1 MYEVILHE
9 QLRKTILLGNV
20 PEQGVDGRLQG
31 EPLEPV
37 HSLNLNK
44 DPYPELLAVDDFFES
59 DPAFRSDDFPKIT
72 LIYTWDD
79 SVRVFKHRSERFPSR
94 FNIPD
99 LSQPLPDSIELVDLI
114 QRVMTLAAVKRCHEA
129 RALMILG
136 FTADRLD
143 MWKAEA
149 PARTKHI
156 KLDRLQSKLELC
168 IRRYL

>member
-1 MYEVILHE
+1 MN
-9 QLRKTILLGNV
+9 G
-20 PEQGVDGRLQG
+20 
-31 EPLEPV
+31 
-37 HSLNLNK
+37 
-44 DPYPELLAVDDFFES
+44 
-59 DPAFRSDDFPKIT
+59 
-72 LIYTWDD
+72 
-79 SVRVFKHRSERFPSR
+79 FPSR

-156 KLDRLQSKLELC
+156 KLDQLQGKLELC